1 MQDPVLYEVLK
12 NQGRLEAKLDML
24 LEMEM
29 NEDKCDDGDGN
40 DSEDVA
46 DAQSDVAAP
55 VTYSNQL
62 EMPDLPPIF

>member
-29 NEDKCDDGDGN
+29 TKDECDDAG
-40 DSEDVA
+40 ETEA
-46 DAQSDVAAP
+46 EVAAP